1 MAATPAGRVAENT
14 EVLLQHLYSLANTLE
29 DPSIAIPNF
38 DVSGLGNEELIRKA
52 KLEAN
57 TYSTIS
63 EMETQR
69 QMHLVTAEIRAYNMS
84 RVNKQGMLSFAESQV
99 AKEIE
104 GIKIEQLLS
113 GRAIEQRTLAQ
124 RGRS

>member
-1 MAATPAGRVAENT
+1 MATTPAGRVAENT
-14 EVLLQHLYSLANTLE
+14 EVLLQHLYSLANTLA
-29 DPSIAIPNF
+29 DPNIAIPNF

-69 QMHLVTAEIRAYNMS
+69 QMHMVTAEIRAYNMS
-84 RVNKQGMLSFAESQV
+84 RVSKQGMLSFVESQV
-99 AKEIE
+99 DKEIE
-104 GIKIEQLLS
+104 GLKLEQLLS
-113 GRAIEQRTLAQ
+113 ERAIEQRTLAQ